1 MLQSINRL
9 SNLPGRVFQIGLLLA
24 RPDDAVR
31 MCIHNTGVGGMA
43 EILEALGGSRS
54 WLIPPLKRDSVTG
67 LAHVAFLAFDLTPNG
82 IRDRIGV
89 ELIPRPSPDR
99 DRFAGWRHM
108 LEALHRDGLCHATE
122 RDDLVSFCGETE
134 EIDCPDLWP
143 TNLSGFASL
152 PAGPVP
158 VLNRRLHHVKLS
170 LGVAPLRA
178 KIYFGFVQSWR
189 WRKPTQ

>member
-1 MLQSINRL
+1 MLQSIKRL
-9 SNLPGRVFQIGLLLA
+9 SNLPGQVFQIGLLLA

-67 LAHVAFLAFDLTPNG
+67 LAHVAFLAFDSTPNG

-99 DRFAGWRHM
+99 DRFAGWRHT
-108 LEALHRDGLCHATE
+108 LPANPRNVSWRWPRSGGCRRQSTGPPELFRSGAHRDGLRSVHAG
-122 RDDLVSFCGETE
+122 RHG
-134 EIDCPDLWP
+134 
-143 TNLSGFASL
+143 
-152 PAGPVP
+152 PAP
-158 VLNRRLHHVKLS
+158 
-170 LGVAPLRA
+170 
-178 KIYFGFVQSWR
+178 
-189 WRKPTQ
+189 